1 MTVEEWLGSEDP
13 DAEPQLR
20 EVSRGCTEQSR
31 FTCSTAGDVRTC
43 TATCQGD
50 LCNTFQDVAARVQ
63 QYEREEKTRR
73 EEEAARRE
81 EEAARK
87 KEEDARKKE
96 EDAQQTPQWVIP
108 VAVVVP
114 LVVGTVAFV
123 VYRMRANRRKTIGE
137 QLSR

>member
-1 MTVEEWLGSEDP
+1 MTVEEWLGSDDP
-13 DAEPQLR
+13 AAEPQLR
-20 EVSRGCTEQSR
+20 EVSRGCTEESR

-50 LCNTFQDVAARVQ
+50 LCNKFQDVAARVQ
-63 QYEREEKTRR
+63 QHEREEKT
-73 EEEAARRE
+73 RRE

-114 LVVGTVAFV
+114 LVVLAAVAFG
-123 VYRMRANRRKTIGE
+123 VYRVKASRRRTLGY
-137 QLSR
+137 LG